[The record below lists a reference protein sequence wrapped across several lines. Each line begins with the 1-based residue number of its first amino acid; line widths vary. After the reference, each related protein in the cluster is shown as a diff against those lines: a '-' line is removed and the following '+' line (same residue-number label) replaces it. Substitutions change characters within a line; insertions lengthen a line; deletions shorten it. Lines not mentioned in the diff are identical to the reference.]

1 MRYFLPLP
9 LLRACHMLYVE
20 CETAP
25 WALLLFVCE
34 LKPICHKSHTPQH
47 MHTSTFLPF
56 SPFFF
61 VFSPPPFNRP
71 YSQSASG
78 IVNFIFSCRNH
89 FVLVAADEI
98 SCNTSSGKINKI
110 WKWITAHPHFLDA
123 PTRERAYPF
132 FMHLDSECFYCSP
145 LSCFRPLISRFDFAF
160 FSFLIFIL
168 FFSLLNAHFLQSE
181 VTVALCMRIA
191 GRHCNFVFLVG
202 WLFFFAH
209 SFAIG
214 TAFRQCMHP
223 SEEWNEHACVCVC
236 MILRVCVLGFFPFLP
251 YMWLIF
257 TPVFSPCHS
266 ISISIGVCVV
276 VVCLSC

>member
-1 MRYFLPLP
+1 MLPDP
-9 LLRACHMLYVE
+9 AVWDISFPSPSSEHATCFMSSVRLRH
-20 CETAP
+20 
-25 WALLLFVCE
+25 E
-34 LKPICHKSHTPQH
+34 LCSYLCVNWNPFAINHTPQHTHTH

-168 FFSLLNAHFLQSE
+168 FFSLLNAHFY
-181 VTVALCMRIA
+181 
-191 GRHCNFVFLVG
+191 
-202 WLFFFAH
+202 
-209 SFAIG
+209 
-214 TAFRQCMHP
+214 
-223 SEEWNEHACVCVC
+223 
-236 MILRVCVLGFFPFLP
+236 RVK
-251 YMWLIF
+251 
-257 TPVFSPCHS
+257 
-266 ISISIGVCVV
+266 
-276 VVCLSC
+276 